1 MKTDFVLMFIQL
13 QQQFRMLHWGTKHYA
28 RHKAYGRIYDNLED
42 LIDNFVET
50 YMGKY
55 GTVKVGGQGSIVLKD
70 IDQIDIP
77 TFLND
82 ATQFLLGFT
91 NTLDSIAD
99 TDLLNIRD
107 EILGAM
113 NRLKYLLTLN

>member
-1 MKTDFVLMFIQL
+1 MFIQL
-13 QQQFRMLHWGTKHYA
+13 QQQFRVLHWGTKHYA
-28 RHKAYGRIYDNLED
+28 RHMAYGGIYDSLDD
-42 LIDNFVET
+42 LIDGFVEV

-55 GTVKVGGQGSIVLKD
+55 GRVKVGGQGSVILKD
-70 IDQIDIP
+70 IDQLDIP

-91 NTLDSIAD
+91 NTLDSTAD

-107 EILGAM
+107 EMLAAI
-113 NRLKYLLTLN
+113 NKLKYLLTLN